1 MIKIRQAK
9 PKDEKEIDNLL
20 KTDLSDE
27 REPVLPLRL
36 LLDYSGAYVFVLD
49 DTKKKRIVGYAS
61 IVIYPQGKMDGIV
74 ATIQDVTIAEKTYA
88 DENYQGR
95 GLGKI
100 LQAKL
105 EEVARNKRVN
115 KIKVNRIWLTSKDK
129 RYKAINM
136 YKSAGFEKRPTNF
149 FEKKLK

>member
-1 MIKIRQAK
+1 MIKLRKASL
-9 PKDEKEIDNLL
+9 KDEQQIDNLL

-27 REPVLPLRL
+27 REPVLPLHL
-36 LLDYSGAYVFVLD
+36 LLEYSGAYPFVLE

-74 ATIQDVTIAEKTYA
+74 ATIQDVTVAEKTYP

-95 GLGKI
+95 GLGKK

-105 EEVARNKRVN
+105 EEVARKKGVKKLKARL
-115 KIKVNRIWLTSKDK
+115 IWLTSKDK
-129 RYKAINM
+129 RRKAINM
-136 YKSAGFEKRPTNF
+136 YESAGFKKRPTNF
-149 FEKKLK
+149 FEKKL